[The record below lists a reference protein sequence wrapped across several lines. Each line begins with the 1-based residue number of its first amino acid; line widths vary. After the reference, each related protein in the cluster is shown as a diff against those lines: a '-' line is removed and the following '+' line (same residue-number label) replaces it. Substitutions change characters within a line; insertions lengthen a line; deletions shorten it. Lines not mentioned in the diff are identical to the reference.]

1 MIFLLDNPEGNIV
14 NLPEVYL
21 HPYQD
26 PFSKKKGGGAGRGI
40 VSLLSRAITFGE

>member
-1 MIFLLDNPEGNIV
+1 MFFLLDNPEGKIV

-26 PFSKKKGGGAGRGI
+26 PLSIKERRWCGERYCF
-40 VSLLSRAITFGE
+40 LLFRAITFGE